1 MKSSLL
7 RRSSAAL
14 LALVIAPLSIL
25 AQDGNVSSPDPPRR
39 PRIGLALGGGGARG
53 AAHIGVLKV
62 LEEMRIPIDVL
73 AGTSMGSVVG
83 GLYAVGYS
91 PDALDKVVREVDW
104 ANLFVDAAPRHET
117 AFREKSNDYLSPPG
131 LTLGFRKGGLALPA
145 GLIAGRKMSFLLNT
159 LTLPAIGVEKFDDLL
174 IPYRAVAAD
183 ARTGEP
189 VRLSEGSLAL
199 AIRASMAI
207 PIVFTP
213 VSVDGRLLIDGG
225 EAENLPVQT
234 VRAMGADIVIAVDVA
249 SSSEVPEEAPK
260 SLTELV
266 GRLIDLPLL
275 RNTQDSRKLADIV
288 ITPDLKGLSSADFP
302 KAAEIIPR
310 GEKAARAN
318 MEKLARLS
326 VSPEEY
332 AEWRKTHRVP
342 LPEKPPVID
351 ELVVDPVPKFDTRR
365 ITRVIATKAGL
376 PFNEQVLQAD
386 MRRISGLGL
395 WETVEFRMEKVSGKN
410 VLHIRAVPKSWGP
423 TYVSAGLDF
432 EVNASSTSEFGLNL
446 LLDQT
451 EFDSLGAD
459 WKTAFRIGS
468 ETSIYSQFF
477 QPVEYTGRYFF
488 APRVSWFRTTQE
500 IFLNEISIADYDL
513 RQGTAGID
521 FGMELGHLLSLGE
534 FSIGIERGYGKLERR
549 VGIPQFPDVSFDTGN
564 FVANLT
570 IDQLD
575 NLRFARKG
583 YYLAVNG
590 TFSRKDLGADASYNR
605 ASITAYGAQTIG
617 RWTGDVRVSYGDN
630 FNSATPFQGLF
641 FLGGLFNLSGR
652 PRDQLYGETAAIG
665 VLRMRYHLLKTPGTI
680 ISGFDVGVSAE
691 MGNAW
696 LQRSD
701 ASFSSMHHSGSV
713 FLVTDTLAGPFY
725 IAYGNSG
732 NKNHAFYL
740 LLNRLF

>member
-1 MKSSLL
+1 MIGRRTVLL
-7 RRSSAAL
+7 AL
-14 LALVIAPLSIL
+14 LALSSGSAF
-25 AQDGNVSSPDPPRR
+25 AQPADAQNRR
-39 PRIGLALGGGGARG
+39 PKIGLALGGGGARG
-53 AAHIGVLKV
+53 SAHIGVLKV
-62 LEEMRIPIDVL
+62 LEEMRIPIDYI

-83 GLYAVGYS
+83 GLYVTGYS
-91 PDALDKVVREVDW
+91 PAELEKIVRKVDW
-104 ANLFVDAAPRHET
+104 ANIFIDSAPRHDI
-117 AFREKSNDYLSPPG
+117 AFRVKSNDYLSPPG

-159 LTLPAIGVEKFDDLL
+159 LTLPVIGIENFDDLS

-189 VRLSEGSLAL
+189 VRLAHGSLAR

-213 VSVDGRLLIDGG
+213 VEFEGRLLIDGG

-249 SSSEVPEEAPK
+249 SSSEIPEEAPK
-260 SLTELV
+260 SLGELV

-288 ITPDLKGLSSADFP
+288 ITPDLKGLSSGDFP

-310 GEKAARAN
+310 GETAARATA
-318 MEKLARLS
+318 EQLARLS

-332 AEWRKTHRVP
+332 AEWKKTHRIP
-342 LPEKPPVID
+342 LPEKAPVID
-351 ELVVDPVPKFDTRR
+351 EVVVDPIPNFDTRR
-365 ITRVIATKAGL
+365 IDRVIATKAGL
-376 PFNEQVLQAD
+376 PFSERVLQAD
-386 MRRISGLGL
+386 MRRIAAMGL
-395 WETVEFRMEKVSGKN
+395 WETVEYRVVKESGRH
-410 VLHIRAVPKSWGP
+410 VLHIQAVPKSWGP

-432 EVNASSTSEFGLNL
+432 EVNASSTSDFGLNL
-446 LLDQT
+446 LVDAT
-451 EFDSLGAD
+451 EFDRLGAN

-468 ETSIYSQFF
+468 EISLYSQFF

-488 APRVSWFRTTQE
+488 APRISYSRSTQD
-500 IFLNEISIADYDL
+500 IFLNEDAIANYEL

-534 FSIGIERGYGKLERR
+534 FSIGIERGYGKLDRR
-549 VGIPQFPDVSFDTGN
+549 VGIPQFPDVTFDTGN
-564 FVANLT
+564 FVANLK

-575 NLRFARKG
+575 NFRFPRKG
-583 YYLAVNG
+583 YYIAANG
-590 TFSRKDLGADASYNR
+590 TFARKDLGSDQSYNR
-605 ASITAYGAQTIG
+605 ASITALGVQTIG
-617 RWTGDVRVSYGDN
+617 RWTGDVRVTYGDN

-652 PRDQLYGETAAIG
+652 PQGQLYGETAAIG

-680 ISGFDVGVSAE
+680 VSGIDVGASAE

-701 ASFSSMHHSGSV
+701 ASFSSMRHSGSV

>member
-1 MKSSLL
+1 
-7 RRSSAAL
+7 
-14 LALVIAPLSIL
+14 
-25 AQDGNVSSPDPPRR
+25 
-39 PRIGLALGGGGARG
+39 
-53 AAHIGVLKV
+53 
-62 LEEMRIPIDVL
+62 
-73 AGTSMGSVVG
+73 
-83 GLYAVGYS
+83 
-91 PDALDKVVREVDW
+91 
-104 ANLFVDAAPRHET
+104 
-117 AFREKSNDYLSPPG
+117 
-131 LTLGFRKGGLALPA
+131 
-145 GLIAGRKMSFLLNT
+145 
-159 LTLPAIGVEKFDDLL
+159 
-174 IPYRAVAAD
+174 
-183 ARTGEP
+183 
-189 VRLSEGSLAL
+189 
-199 AIRASMAI
+199 
-207 PIVFTP
+207 
-213 VSVDGRLLIDGG
+213 
-225 EAENLPVQT
+225 T

-249 SSSEVPEEAPK
+249 SSSEIPEEAPK
-260 SLTELV
+260 SLGELV

-275 RNTQDSRKLADIV
+275 RNTQESRKLADIV

-310 GEKAARAN
+310 GEAAARAA
-318 MEKLARLS
+318 MEKLAKLS

-332 AEWRKTHRVP
+332 AEWRKAHRLP

-351 ELVVDPVPKFDTRR
+351 EIVIDPIPKFDTRR
-365 ITRVIATKAGL
+365 IERVIATRAGL

-386 MRRISGLGL
+386 MRRISGMGL

-410 VLHIRAVPKSWGP
+410 VLHIQAVPKSWGP
-423 TYVSAGLDF
+423 TYVSAGIDF
-432 EVNASSTSEFGLNL
+432 EVNASSTSQFGLNL
-446 LLDQT
+446 LLDAT
-451 EFDSLGAD
+451 EFDKLGAD

-468 ETSIYSQFF
+468 EVSIYSQFF

-488 APRVSWFRTTQE
+488 APRVSYSRTTQD
-500 IFLNEISIADYDL
+500 IFLNENAIANYDL

-549 VGIPQFPDVSFDTGN
+549 VGIPQFPDASFDTGN

-583 YYLAVNG
+583 YYLGVNG

-605 ASITAYGAQTIG
+605 ASLTAYGAHTIG

-680 ISGFDVGVSAE
+680 VSGIDVGVSAE

-713 FLVTDTLAGPFY
+713 FLVTSTLAGPFY

>member
-1 MKSSLL
+1 MRRRTVLL
-7 RRSSAAL
+7 VL
-14 LALVIAPLSIL
+14 LALSSGAAL
-25 AQDGNVSSPDPPRR
+25 AQPADAPTHR
-39 PRIGLALGGGGARG
+39 PKIGLALGGGGARG
-53 AAHIGVLKV
+53 AAHVGVLKV
-62 LEEMRIPIDVL
+62 LEEMRIPIDVI

-83 GLYAVGYS
+83 GLYVTGYS
-91 PDALDKVVREVDW
+91 PAELDKIVRKVDW
-104 ANLFVDAAPRHET
+104 ANIFIDSAPRHDIEY
-117 AFREKSNDYLSPPG
+117 RVKSNDYLSPPG

-159 LTLPAIGVEKFDDLL
+159 LTLPVIGIENFDDLS

-189 VRLSEGSLAL
+189 VRLAHGSLAR

-213 VSVDGRLLIDGG
+213 VEFEGRLLIDGG

-249 SSSEVPEEAPK
+249 SSSEIPEEAPK
-260 SLTELV
+260 SLGELV

-275 RNTQDSRKLADIV
+275 RNTQESRKLADII
-288 ITPDLKGLSSADFP
+288 ITPDLKGLSSGDFP

-310 GEKAARAN
+310 GETAARATAQ
-318 MEKLARLS
+318 ELARLS

-332 AEWRKTHRVP
+332 AEWRKTHRTP
-342 LPEKPPVID
+342 LPEKPLTVD
-351 ELVVDPVPKFDTRR
+351 EVVVDPIPKFDTRR

-386 MRRISGLGL
+386 MRRVAAMGL
-395 WETVEFRMEKVSGKN
+395 WETVEYQVVKESSKN
-410 VLHIRAVPKSWGP
+410 VLHIHAVPKSWGP
-423 TYVSAGLDF
+423 TYVSAGLEF
-432 EVNASSTSEFGLNL
+432 EVNASSTSDFALDL
-446 LLDQT
+446 LVDAT
-451 EFDSLGAD
+451 EIDKLGAD
-459 WKTAFRIGS
+459 WKTAIQIGS
-468 ETSIYSQFF
+468 ESSISSQFF
-477 QPVEYTGRYFF
+477 QPLEYTGRYFV
-488 APRVSWFRTTQE
+488 APRVSWSRKTQD
-500 IFLNEISIADYDL
+500 IYFNENAVANYDL
-513 RQGTAGID
+513 RQGTFGID
-521 FGMELGHLLSLGE
+521 FGAQLGHLLSLGQ
-534 FSIGIERGYGKLERR
+534 FSIGIETGYANLERR
-549 VGIPQFPDVSFDTGN
+549 VGIQQFPDVNFQTGN
-564 FVANLT
+564 FVSNLT

-575 NLRFARKG
+575 NFRFPRKG
-583 YYLAVNG
+583 YYVALNG
-590 TFSRKDLGADASYNR
+590 TFSRKGLGADNSFNL
-605 ASITAYGAQTIG
+605 ASITAFGVQTIG
-617 RWTGDVRVSYGDN
+617 RWTGDVRATYGDH
-630 FNSATPFQGLF
+630 FNSAPPFQGLF

-652 PRDQLYGETAAIG
+652 PRGQLYGETEAIG

-680 ISGFDVGVSAE
+680 ISGIDAGVSAE

-701 ASFSSMHHSGSV
+701 ASFSSMHHGGSV

>member
-1 MKSSLL
+1 MKRSLL

-14 LALVIAPLSIL
+14 LALALAPLSIV
-25 AQDGNVSSPDPPRR
+25 AQDGSSSPDPPRR

-53 AAHIGVLKV
+53 AAHIGVLRV

-83 GLYAVGYS
+83 GLYVVGYS
-91 PDALDKVVREVDW
+91 PDTLENVIGKVDW
-104 ANLFVDAAPRHET
+104 ADIFVDEAPRPNAT
-117 AFREKSNDYLSPPG
+117 FREKSNDYLTPPG

-159 LTLPAIGVEKFDDLL
+159 LTLPAIGVEKFDDLP

-189 VRLSEGSLAL
+189 VRLSEGSLAR

-213 VSVDGRLLIDGG
+213 VSMEGRLLIDGG

-249 SSSEVPEEAPK
+249 SSSEVPTEAPK
-260 SLTELV
+260 SLADV
-266 GRLIDLPLL
+266 AGRLIDLPLL
-275 RNTQDSRKLADIV
+275 RNTQESRKLADIV
-288 ITPDLKGLSSADFP
+288 ITPDLKGLSTGDFP
-302 KAAEIIPR
+302 KMAEIIPR
-310 GEKAARAN
+310 GEKAAREN

-342 LPEKPPVID
+342 LPEKPPMID
-351 ELVVDPVPKFDTRR
+351 ELVVDPIPNFDTRR
-365 ITRVIATKAGL
+365 IVRVIATKAGL

-386 MRRISGLGL
+386 MRRIAGMGL
-395 WETVEFRMEKVSGKN
+395 WETVEFRMEKALGKN
-410 VLHIRAVPKSWGP
+410 VLHIQAVPKSWGP
-423 TYVSAGLDF
+423 TYLTAGLDF
-432 EVNASSTSEFGLNL
+432 EVNASSTSQFGVDL

-451 EFDSLGAD
+451 EFNKLGAD
-459 WKTAFRIGS
+459 WKTALRLGS
-468 ETSIYSQFF
+468 ESSIYSHFF

-488 APRVSWFRTTQE
+488 APRVSWSRTTQQV
-500 IFLNEISIADYDL
+500 FVNEISIADYAL

-534 FSIGIERGYGKLERR
+534 FSIGIERGYGKLERQ

-575 NLRFARKG
+575 HLQFARHG
-583 YYLAVNG
+583 YYLAVNS
-590 TFSRKDLGADASYNR
+590 TFSRKDLGSDASYNH
-605 ASITAYGAQTIG
+605 ASITAYGAETIG

-652 PRDQLYGETAAIG
+652 PRDQLYGSTAAIG
-665 VLRMRYHLLKTPGTI
+665 VLRIRYHLLKTPGTI
-680 ISGFDVGVSAE
+680 VSGIDAGASAE

-701 ASFSSMHHSGSV
+701 ASFSSMHHGGSV